1 MPAGAVELM
10 GTLLSALL
18 TVMVLSYFWRD
29 NPAFRVATYLFVG
42 VAAGYAGAI
51 AWHNV
56 LDPGLVDPFLQR
68 GLSVL
73 TDPTVIVPWVLVL
86 LLVFKVSPSTT
97 RLGSISTAL
106 MVGVGAAVVVGGAIT
121 GTIIPQSTAAMATLN
136 PGAVTPT
143 TGETGLERMINVVIL
158 LTGTITT
165 LLYFRFGA
173 RQTPTGTKQRG
184 PIGTGVAWVGQ
195 VFIAITFGVMYAGVL
210 MSTVIVLGERLQ
222 TIVDLGFTLVG
233 G

>member
-1 MPAGAVELM
+1 MPGGAVDLM

-29 NPAFRVATYLFVG
+29 NPAFRVAAYSFVG

-56 LDPGLVDPFLQR
+56 LDPGLVDPFLER

-73 TDPTVIVPWVLVL
+73 TDPTVIVPWVLIFL
-86 LLVFKVSPSTT
+86 LLFKVSPATT
-97 RLGSISTAL
+97 RLGSVSTAL

-121 GTIIPQSTAAMATLN
+121 GTLIPQSMAAMATLD

-143 TGETGLERMINVVIL
+143 TGETGAERIINVVIL
-158 LTGTITT
+158 LIGTIST

-173 RQTPTGTKQRG
+173 RQTPSGAKKRG
-184 PIGTGVAWVGQ
+184 PIGAGAAWVGQ

-210 MSTVIVLGERLQ
+210 MSAVIVLGERLQ
-222 TIVDLGFTLVG
+222 LLVDLAFALVG